1 MINTDFFKPFW
12 AQKYEIY
19 FLLLQKRM
27 NGMNIGKAAVLALVA
42 SWAIYGQERV
52 RIPVKKGKKTVTFGG
67 GPSYG
72 AFGGAKGY
80 SPGGNP
86 YR

>member
-1 MINTDFFKPFW
+1 
-12 AQKYEIY
+12 
-19 FLLLQKRM
+19 
-27 NGMNIGKAAVLALVA
+27 MNIGKAAILALVA

-52 RIPVKKGKKTVTFGG
+52 RIPQKKAGGGFSGGG
-67 GPSYG
+67 GPAYG
-72 AFGGAKGY
+72 PFGGDKGY